1 MRRSFITALAIF
13 IAVAGICQDTTN
25 ILPTVTEDPKPTE
38 KQPTYTFYAQKVVNV
53 NTVQMIPKKKLEFK
67 VSHNFDDAAGD
78 FGGLKNFFGL
88 DNALD
93 IRIGFQY
100 GLSNRFNI
108 IAARYKGD
116 TRVNRIYELGLK
128 WLILQQMENDP
139 QHPFSLAWYGN
150 AAVATMKTGT
160 NPELE
165 NFMSGFNERL
175 SYMTELMIARK
186 FGKGFSLQLNPVLI
200 HRNFVVPHD
209 QKTLFAVQGAT
220 RIHLGGRYSLLLD
233 YSHTFRKQSSIDSL
247 KVRNI
252 KFYDAIGVGFEI
264 MTEGHI
270 FQLNFT
276 NATDILENRYVAR
289 TVKTWGKGQFRWGFS
304 IAREFDLFWKK
315 KRNRK

>member
-1 MRRSFITALAIF
+1 MGKSDALMRRSFITALAF
-13 IAVAGICQDTTN
+13 IITISGLCQDTTN
-25 ILPTVTEDPKPTE
+25 ILPVVVEDPKPVE
-38 KQPTYTFYAQKVVNV
+38 KEPAHTFYAQKVVNV
-53 NTVQMIPKKKLEFK
+53 NTVQMVPKNKLEFK

-139 QHPFSLAWYGN
+139 QHSFSLAWYGN
-150 AAVATMKTGT
+150 AAVATMKSGT

-165 NFMSGFNERL
+165 NFMHGLNERM
-175 SYMTELMIARK
+175 SYMTQLMFAKK
-186 FGKGFSLQLNPVLI
+186 FGKGFSLQLNPTLI
-200 HRNFVVPHD
+200 HRNFILRYD
-209 QKTLFAVQGAT
+209 QKTIFAAQAAT

-233 YSHTFRKQSSIDSL
+233 YSHSFRNKSSIDS
-247 KVRNI
+247 
-252 KFYDAIGVGFEI
+252 F
-264 MTEGHI
+264 
-270 FQLNFT
+270 
-276 NATDILENRYVAR
+276 
-289 TVKTWGKGQFRWGFS
+289 
-304 IAREFDLFWKK
+304 
-315 KRNRK
+315 